1 MATYNFKNDTKVYL
15 IHNSVRYKLDVT
27 EEISFSQTFTDQTYP
42 KRTLHNLN
50 HFFEESNI
58 KKANPANFEFTIPI
72 ILEDDLQIVHDLLI
86 DNDTVGGHSL
96 KTFDLWIE
104 STDVVY
110 VLKDCVITNGT
121 YIIEKLENLKLG
133 IQGQARL
140 LRRELFVPGTG
151 EGYSIN
157 PQSSTKTFQKVDHLT
172 LTINGTDKTDSL
184 YRVSVEVQNDIKW
197 TPYETID
204 DALDVSQA
212 SNTMYPSNF
221 TLEKRIVSGSI
232 SRYVTDVNEFDTQIW
247 RSDRAIRIRAGHSS
261 LKGFDINL
269 DSCTFTNRV
278 TVEDVYSQTYDWK
291 FNSNSGDLSNN
302 SAAPYISLNNN

>member
-1 MATYNFKNDTKVYL
+1 MATYNFKNDTKVYI
-15 IHNSVRYKLDVT
+15 IHNNVRYELDVT

-72 ILEDDLQIVHDLLI
+72 LLEDDLQIVHDLLI

-96 KTFDLWIE
+96 KTFDLYIK

-133 IQGQARL
+133 IQGQAAK
-140 LRRELFVPGTG
+140 LRRESFVPDALQGYTISSRSGTR
-151 EGYSIN
+151 N
-157 PQSSTKTFQKVDHLT
+157 FQKIDHLT
-172 LTINGTDKTDSL
+172 LTLGINDLRDSL

-197 TPYETID
+197 SPYETID
-204 DALDVSQA
+204 DSLNVSTA
-212 SNTMYPSNF
+212 FNTMYPSNF

-232 SRYVTDVNEFDTQIW
+232 SRYVTDANETDSQTWKHDQP
-247 RSDRAIRIRAGHSS
+247 IRIRAGHSS
-261 LKGFDINL
+261 PKGFDINL

-291 FNSNSGDLSNN
+291 FNSNSGDLSD
-302 SAAPYISLNNN
+302 STTAPYISLNSN

>member
-1 MATYNFKNDTKVYL
+1 MATYNFKNDTEVYL
-15 IHNSVRYKLDVT
+15 IHNNVRYKLDVT

-72 ILEDDLQIVHDLLI
+72 LLEDDLQIVHDLLI

-96 KTFDLWIE
+96 KTFDLWIK
-104 STDVVY
+104 STEVVY

-133 IQGQARL
+133 IQGQAAK
-140 LRRELFVPGTG
+140 LRRESFVPGSG
-151 EGYSIN
+151 QGYTIHT
-157 PQSSTKTFQKVDHLT
+157 QTSTRNFQKIDHLT
-172 LTINGTDKTDSL
+172 VTIGGVNKTPSL
-184 YRVSVEVQNDIKW
+184 YRVSVEVQNDRKW
-197 TPYETID
+197 SPYETID
-204 DALDVSQA
+204 ASLDVTA
-212 SNTMYPSNF
+212 AHNTVYPSNF

-232 SRYVTDVNEFDTQIW
+232 SRYITDVNESDTQTW
-247 RSDRAIRIRAGHSS
+247 KHNQAIRIRAGHSS
-261 LKGFDINL
+261 AKGFDINL

-302 SAAPYISLNNN
+302 SAVPYISLNSN